1 MSLNET
7 PVSERVQIGFL
18 GNVNAGKSSIINAIT
33 GQNISVVSEFKG
45 TTTDTVKKTME
56 LSILFCGNRL
66 IGIYWIVCIR
76 IIRR

>member
-45 TTTDTVKKTME
+45 TTTDTVKKT
-56 LSILFCGNRL
+56 R
-66 IGIYWIVCIR
+66 
-76 IIRR
+76 